1 MPGGPAPGV
10 FWKIAIQ
17 KCRASA
23 TFASLDVGT
32 DRTVGSRMNNSH
44 PVGPGRSD
52 QRRCSR
58 EIDRGGQVQFLFD
71 GETITAHEG
80 ESIAAALLA
89 SRRRTLRYTS
99 RRGEPRGV
107 FCNMGICF
115 DCLVEID
122 GRPNQRA
129 CQTPVTE
136 GIEVRTQHG
145 VGGRVQ
151 S

>member
-1 MPGGPAPGV
+1 
-10 FWKIAIQ
+10 
-17 KCRASA
+17 
-23 TFASLDVGT
+23 
-32 DRTVGSRMNNSH
+32 MNNSH
-44 PVGPGRSD
+44 QVGPGRGD

-58 EIDRGGQVQFLFD
+58 GIDRGGQVRFLFD
-71 GETITAHEG
+71 GRTITAHEG
-80 ESIAAALLA
+80 ESIAAALTA
-89 SRRRTLRYTS
+89 SRCRILRYTS

-129 CQTPVTE
+129 CQSPVAE
-136 GIEVRTQHG
+136 GIQVNTQQG